1 MKTTQSIQSLFV
13 ATGLMLFALFFGAGN
28 LIFPANMG
36 QLVGDKLLP
45 AILGFVTTGAGLPLL
60 GIVAMAYSGTKDVQ
74 TLASRVSPT
83 FGLLFAIALYLSI
96 GPLFAMPRTATVSFE
111 IGVVPFLGESW
122 SKEWALALFS
132 VVFFAIAYWLAM
144 SPGKLIDRIGKVLTP
159 VLLLSIA
166 ILTITSFIQPMGD
179 LQAAQ
184 QSYQTHPFI
193 QGFVDGYQ
201 TMDALASL
209 VFAIIVIEA
218 LQQAG
223 VTQVEPLLRMTIGAG
238 LLAAVCLGIVYAMVT
253 YMGASS
259 VAQIGILNNGAA
271 VLSQVAAFYWGT
283 AGNVLLLVIVL
294 LACLSTSVGL
304 IAACSEYFHR
314 IYPRLSYRGFAIL
327 FTLISCVLANKGL
340 SGIIQFSVPV
350 LVLLYPLTMVIIL
363 LSFLHS
369 LFKGHKLVY
378 QVTMGLTLIVGIL
391 EGWKTAFGLP
401 STMLDYLNTYLSWY
415 DIGMGWVMP
424 AVVGFV
430 VSVAIVH
437 LQSHMLNN
445 TK

>member
-1 MKTTQSIQSLFV
+1 MKDNTQSFKSLFV

-28 LIFPANMG
+28 LIFPASMG
-36 QLVGDKLLP
+36 QLAGNHLFSS
-45 AILGFVTTGAGLPLL
+45 ILGFVSTGAGLPLL
-60 GIVAMAYSGTKDVQ
+60 GIVAMAYSKAKDVQ
-74 TLASRVSPT
+74 SLASRVSPL
-83 FGLLFAIALYLSI
+83 FGLLFAMVLYLSI

-111 IGVVPFLGESW
+111 IGVVPFLGTSV
-122 SKEWALALFS
+122 SQEWALAIFS
-132 VVFFAIAYWLAM
+132 IVFFAVAYWLAM

-159 VLLLSIA
+159 ALLISIA
-166 ILTITSFIQPMGD
+166 ILTVTSILSPIGE

-184 QSYQTHPFI
+184 GRYQDYPFT
-193 QGFVDGYQ
+193 QGFIDGYQ

-209 VFAIIVIEA
+209 VFSIIVIEA

-223 VTQVEPLLRMTIGAG
+223 ITRTEHLMKMTIAAG
-238 LLAAVCLGIVYAMVT
+238 LLAALCLSIVYAMVT

-259 VAQIGILNNGAA
+259 VAQFGILDNGAK
-271 VLSQVAAFYWGT
+271 VLSSVASFYWGT

-304 IAACSEYFHR
+304 IAACAEYFNR
-314 IYPRLSYRGFAIL
+314 IFPRISYRGFAIA

-363 LSFLHS
+363 LSFLHNVFAGKQS
-369 LFKGHKLVY
+369 VY
-378 QVTMGLTLIVGIL
+378 VVTMGVTLIIGIL

-401 STMLDYLNTYLSWY
+401 DSVLGFLNAYLPWY
-415 DIGMGWVMP
+415 DIGMGWIIP
-424 AVVGFV
+424 AIVGFV
-430 VSVAIVH
+430 LSTGVTRLS
-437 LQSHMLNN
+437 
-445 TK
+445 TR